1 MEGTPY
7 KNISGCRLE
16 QMINIS
22 DVRIAS
28 LDPTLMAVKDRSQ
41 SLLLNSTLSQ
51 GRNICKTRPMYFF
64 NKIETFTRN
73 ECPLPYLLSCSNIP
87 PSKSALLEAPQK
99 KSIIGRILGRG
110 SLTNSCLKYPSRQ
123 FGKYQARKRLYYTF
137 LLKIFHVRFP
147 SLQIQLKPP

>member
-1 MEGTPY
+1 MIWSFGSCLETSSTFLKWFRTISFYLQLLGNKMEGTPY

-51 GRNICKTRPMYFF
+51 GRNICKTRPIYFF

-110 SLTNSCLKYPSRQ
+110 SLTNSCLKYPSR
-123 FGKYQARKRLYYTF
+123 
-137 LLKIFHVRFP
+137 
-147 SLQIQLKPP
+147 